1 MSFQFESPTVP
12 VEVRRMAR
20 ERLDDAVEALTEAAR
35 GHDLHDNVHRARK
48 RAKHVRALTR
58 LIRGSAPRVH
68 GDVNTRV
75 RDAARLVS
83 DLRDSQALIE
93 TVDDLEDDEAVGDV
107 AAVRERLAA
116 RRDALAADAT
126 PAVEE
131 ALTLLVE
138 VRAGVGH
145 WELPADGVDALLG
158 GFAKTYGRCRKR
170 LDEVRQAPSTD
181 ALHEWRKRVKY
192 HRYHVRV
199 LEPVWAA
206 ALGTREDELH
216 TLTDLLGDD
225 HDLAVLRG
233 VLEEDPVI
241 DRPAARTIT
250 GVLDRRRAELQQA
263 ALPLG
268 ARLFALRPDAMVA
281 QLQTWW
287 QAWHTE
293 VHHRD
298 LPPPRALAP
307 AT

>member
-1 MSFQFESPTVP
+1 MSFTFESPTVP

-20 ERLDDAVEALTEAAR
+20 DRLDDAVEALTAAAR
-35 GHDLHDNVHRARK
+35 GQDLHDNVHRARK

-58 LIRGSAPRVH
+58 LIRGAAPGIH
-68 GDVNTRV
+68 DDVNTRV

-93 TVDDLEDDEAVGDV
+93 TLDDLEGDEAVGDV
-107 AAVRERLAA
+107 AAVRERLVA
-116 RRDALAADAT
+116 RRDDLAADAT
-126 PAVEE
+126 PAIEE

-138 VRAGVGH
+138 VRAGVEH
-145 WELPADGVDALLG
+145 WDVPAEGVDALLG
-158 GFAKTYGRCRKR
+158 GFAKTYGRCRER
-170 LDEVRQAPSTD
+170 LDQVRQAPSTE

-199 LEPVWAA
+199 LAPVWPA
-206 ALGTREDELH
+206 ALGTREDELQ

-233 VLEEDPVI
+233 VLEEDPEI
-241 DRPAARTIT
+241 DRQAARGIT
-250 GVLDRRRAELQQA
+250 GLLDRRRAELQQA

-268 ARLFALRPDAMVA
+268 ARLFALPPDAMDA
-281 QLQTWW
+281 QLRAWW
-287 QAWHTE
+287 EAWRTE

-298 LPPPRALAP
+298 LPPARALAP